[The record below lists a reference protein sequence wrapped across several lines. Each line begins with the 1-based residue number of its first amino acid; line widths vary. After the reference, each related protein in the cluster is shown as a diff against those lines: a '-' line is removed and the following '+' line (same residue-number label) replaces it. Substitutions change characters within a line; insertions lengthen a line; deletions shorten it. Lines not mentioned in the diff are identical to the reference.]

1 MGVVVVRTWTY
12 MGRPMKECRKRQWQE
27 GQRGQLQ
34 RPSWYQWAEAVGD
47 PVLSQDSLQGFSAAR
62 VGPL

>member
-1 MGVVVVRTWTY
+1 